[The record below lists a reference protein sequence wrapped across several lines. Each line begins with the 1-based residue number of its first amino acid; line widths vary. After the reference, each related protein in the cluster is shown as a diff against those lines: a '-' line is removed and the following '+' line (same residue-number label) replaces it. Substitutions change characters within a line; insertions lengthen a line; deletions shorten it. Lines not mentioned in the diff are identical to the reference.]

1 MQDYKGMEIFATACF
16 NGNFGDLLME
26 PNDLYWWNFLPLL
39 VLIFFLNFED
49 LLMEPND
56 LYWWDSTPDCW
67 PPQRGWDGEG
77 KGGGGGEV
85 TGAEGGGGGEVAGA
99 EGGGG
104 GGGGEGRGGGG
115 GGEEGAGGGRPTG
128 CSPSHD
134 CQRLELIL
142 LSKVQRLQIAF
153 HAQASSTKWT
163 PVQVTHG
170 VLHVRWALL
179 SHSISPTSGLHKSL
193 NILQSWP
200 DQGSCSLSAYVMIF
214 QKSR

>member
-1 MQDYKGMEIFATACF
+1 MQDYKGMELFATACF
-16 NGNFGDLLME
+16 NGNFG
-26 PNDLYWWNFLPLL
+26 
-39 VLIFFLNFED
+39 D

-85 TGAEGGGGGEVAGA
+85 TGAEGGGGG
-99 EGGGG
+99 
-104 GGGGEGRGGGG
+104 
-115 GGEEGAGGGRPTG
+115 EGAGGGRPTG

>member
-39 VLIFFLNFED
+39 VLFFFVFIFED

-85 TGAEGGGGGEVAGA
+85 TGAE
-99 EGGGG
+99 
-104 GGGGEGRGGGG
+104 GGGG

>member
-1 MQDYKGMEIFATACF
+1 
-16 NGNFGDLLME
+16 
-26 PNDLYWWNFLPLL
+26 
-39 VLIFFLNFED
+39 
-49 LLMEPND
+49 MEPND

-67 PPQRGWDGEG
+67 PPQRGRDGEG
-77 KGGGGGEV
+77 EGGGGVTGAEGGGGGGEV
-85 TGAEGGGGGEVAGA
+85 TGAEGGGGGGGGEEGAGGGGGGEVAGA
-99 EGGGG
+99 EG
-104 GGGGEGRGGGG
+104 EK
-115 GGEEGAGGGRPTG
+115 GAGGGRPTG

-153 HAQASSTKWT
+153 RAQASSTKWT

-200 DQGSCSLSAYVMIF
+200 HQGSCSLSAYVMIF

>member
-1 MQDYKGMEIFATACF
+1 MELFATACF
-16 NGNFGDLLME
+16 
-26 PNDLYWWNFLPLL
+26 
-39 VLIFFLNFED
+39 IFFCFNFED

-67 PPQRGWDGEG
+67 PPQRGRDGEG
-77 KGGGGGEV
+77 EGGGGVTGAEGGGVGGEV
-85 TGAEGGGGGEVAGA
+85 TGAEGGGGGEGK
-99 EGGGG
+99 
-104 GGGGEGRGGGG
+104 
-115 GGEEGAGGGRPTG
+115 EGAGGGRPTG